1 VPLWLLV
8 HLGAMAPDALDRD
21 WHVHEMLF
29 GYVAAVAA
37 GFLLTA
43 VPNWTGRLPVTGPP
57 LILLFGLWAAGRAAM
72 LLVHQLG
79 PWAAALDAAFLVVFA
94 GVVWREV
101 LAGRNWRN
109 LPVCALASL
118 LALANIGFHLRV
130 LAPQAGPIGERA
142 ALGAVAVLIALIG
155 GRVTPSFTRN
165 WMAQS
170 RGSPEPAPADRFDL
184 AALLLAVAGVAAWIV
199 APDHGASGL
208 ALCFGGV
215 CALARLS
222 RWRTRQVLVEPLV
235 WSLHAGYAWLGVGLI
250 LLGASVLFPELI
262 PRSAGI
268 HALTAGAAGVMTLA
282 MMTRATLGHTGR
294 ARIADGATTA
304 LYAGA
309 NLAAVLRVAAPFA
322 GQAQV
327 TLLVLAGLAWT
338 LTFAGFALVYGPM
351 LLRPR
356 MGATA

>member
-1 VPLWLLV
+1 
-8 HLGAMAPDALDRD
+8 
-21 WHVHEMLF
+21 
-29 GYVAAVAA
+29 
-37 GFLLTA
+37 
-43 VPNWTGRLPVTGPP
+43 
-57 LILLFGLWAAGRAAM
+57 
-72 LLVHQLG
+72 
-79 PWAAALDAAFLVVFA
+79 
-94 GVVWREV
+94 
-101 LAGRNWRN
+101 
-109 LPVCALASL
+109 
-118 LALANIGFHLRV
+118 
-130 LAPQAGPIGERA
+130 
-142 ALGAVAVLIALIG
+142 
-155 GRVTPSFTRN
+155 
-165 WMAQS
+165 
-170 RGSPEPAPADRFDL
+170 
-184 AALLLAVAGVAAWIV
+184 
-199 APDHGASGL
+199 
-208 ALCFGGV
+208 
-215 CALARLS
+215 
-222 RWRTRQVLVEPLV
+222 VLVEPLV

-268 HALTAGAAGVMTLA
+268 HAPTAGAAGVMTLA